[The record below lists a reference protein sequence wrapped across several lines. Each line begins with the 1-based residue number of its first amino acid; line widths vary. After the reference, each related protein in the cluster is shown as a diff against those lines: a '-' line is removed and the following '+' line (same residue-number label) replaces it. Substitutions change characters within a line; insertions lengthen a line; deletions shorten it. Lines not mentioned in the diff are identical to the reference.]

1 MRKMMVIVLS
11 MVLVLVFAATAQAA
25 PKVVLDGKTLTFDTA
40 PVEEQGRI
48 LVPLR
53 IIFEALGAT
62 VGWDEATQTVTAQKD
77 GVEIKLVIG
86 GQAYKN
92 NQAVSLDVPAKVVDG
107 RTLVPIRFVSEALG
121 ATVGWENGV
130 VNISSSRLGQN
141 DGDITD
147 DFYVVLDHVG
157 PWFKEVFDDITAL
170 VKTTTYSEEDFQIL
184 EKKIDGFEI
193 PSNASSITAIDID
206 ILKSHLLVAV
216 NSLGCF
222 KLALEM
228 GDVALAKN
236 FGEMFEEAQTAAFDT
251 YKIMFD
257 RVGKENFGDLQN

>member
-11 MVLVLVFAATAQAA
+11 MILVLAFAATAQAA

-86 GQAYKN
+86 GQSYKN

-107 RTLVPIRFVSEALG
+107 RTLVPIRFVSEAVSY
-121 ATVGWENGV
+121 TH
-130 VNISSSRLGQN
+130 
-141 DGDITD
+141 
-147 DFYVVLDHVG
+147 LDV
-157 PWFKEVFDDITAL
+157 
-170 VKTTTYSEEDFQIL
+170 
-184 EKKIDGFEI
+184 
-193 PSNASSITAIDID
+193 
-206 ILKSHLLVAV
+206 
-216 NSLGCF
+216 
-222 KLALEM
+222 
-228 GDVALAKN
+228 
-236 FGEMFEEAQTAAFDT
+236 
-251 YKIMFD
+251 YK
-257 RVGKENFGDLQN
+257 RQL